1 MLVYAPTPGVHEPED
16 GARTGFSGPTEGAR
30 VRYNPRA
37 RLDSSQVSRRS
48 GGGGMGGFPMGGGGS
63 GMRVGGG
70 IGGII
75 VLVVIFL
82 LQSQLGGGGGTGVTS
97 GQDAGGSLDQCT
109 TGRAANQDQDCA
121 LVADVNS
128 IQSYWA
134 DALPRQSDTEYTRA
148 VTNIFTGNVNTG
160 CGGATADVGPF
171 YCPVDKNVY
180 LDTTFFEDMLEGR
193 LGARGGEF
201 SRAYVLAH
209 EYGHHVQDLL
219 GTMGR
224 VRTQQGATSD
234 AVRLELQAD
243 CYAGM
248 WTKHATTAQD
258 ANGEVFILDLT
269 QDDIA
274 RALDAAAA
282 VGDDRIQRRSSG
294 RVDPESWTH
303 GSAEQRQRWF
313 MTGMKAG
320 TLRACDTFSA
330 NPL

>member
-148 VTNIFTGNVNTG
+148 VTNIFTGNVSTG
-160 CGGATADVGPF
+160 CGTATADVGPF
-171 YCPVDKNVY
+171 YCPVDNNVY

-248 WTKHATTAQD
+248 WTRHATTAPD

-303 GSAEQRQRWF
+303 GSAAQRQRWF